1 MTSLDSRPGRVLSDG
16 CVEVWAG
23 DNVDVLH
30 DRCAALDV
38 SKKDVKVCLRTPGAR
53 RNERHTEVRTFS
65 TMTNPLLA
73 MRDWLVA
80 EQVTLVVME
89 ATGDYWRSP
98 YYLLEDALNV
108 VLINANQ
115 AKALPGRKTD
125 VADSVW
131 LASLAE
137 CGLLR
142 ASFVP
147 PEPIRQLRDLT
158 RYRSVLTA
166 ERTREASRLEKEL
179 EDAGIKLSIVATDIL
194 GVSGRAML
202 EALIGGERNAEILAD
217 MARGRM
223 RPKIPDLVQAMIG
236 RFGDHHTFLC
246 RMHLDRIDA
255 LTRDIAALSTRI
267 ESVMSPF
274 RDVLRRLDTIPGVNQ
289 TVAEVIIAETGAD
302 MSRFPTAGHLA
313 SWAGVCPGNH
323 ESGGRRKTGK
333 TRKGDHWLTASL
345 GVAVL
350 AAGRGKDTYLAA
362 QYARFIRRLGNKQKA
377 IVAVEHTMLT
387 AVWHMLS
394 NNTDYQDL
402 GGDHFV
408 RRDPD
413 RERRRAITTLNK
425 LGYTVTLNPIE
436 TAA

>member
-1 MTSLDSRPGRVLSDG
+1 
-16 CVEVWAG
+16 
-23 DNVDVLH
+23 VDVLH

-38 SKKDVKVCLRTPGAR
+38 SKTDVKVCVRTPGAR
-53 RNERHTEVRTFS
+53 RNQRHTEVRTYA
-65 TMTNPLLA
+65 TMTNPLLE
-73 MRDWLVA
+73 MRDWLIA
-80 EQVTLVVME
+80 QRVTLVVME

-108 VLINANQ
+108 VLINARQ
-115 AKALPGRKTD
+115 AKAMPGRKTD
-125 VADSVW
+125 VGDAVW

-147 PEPIRQLRDLT
+147 PQPIRQLRDLT
-158 RYRSVLTA
+158 RYRTVLTA

-179 EDAGIKLSIVATDIL
+179 EDAGIKLSVVASDIL

-202 EALIGGERNAEILAD
+202 EALIGGERDGEVLAD

-236 RFGDHHTFLC
+236 RFAEHHAFLC

-255 LTRDIAALSTRI
+255 LTRDIATLSGRI

-274 RDVLRRLDTIPGVNQ
+274 RDVLSRLDTIPGVNQ
-289 TVAEVIIAETGAD
+289 TVAEVIIAETGGD
-302 MSRFPTAGHLA
+302 MSRFPTPRHLA

-323 ESGGRRKTGK
+323 ESGGRRKSGK
-333 TRKGDHWLTASL
+333 TRKGDHWLTGAL

-377 IVAVEHTMLT
+377 IVAVEHSILT
-387 AVWHMLS
+387 SVWHMLS
-394 NNTDYQDL
+394 DNTDYQDL
-402 GGDHFV
+402 GPDYFLH
-408 RRDPD
+408 RDPD
-413 RERRRAITTLNK
+413 RERRRAITALNR
-425 LGYTVTLNPIE
+425 LGYTVTLNPIQ

>member
-1 MTSLDSRPGRVLSDG
+1 
-16 CVEVWAG
+16 
-23 DNVDVLH
+23 
-30 DRCAALDV
+30 
-38 SKKDVKVCLRTPGAR
+38 
-53 RNERHTEVRTFS
+53 
-65 TMTNPLLA
+65 MTNPLLA

-80 EQVTLVVME
+80 ERVTLVVME

-108 VLINANQ
+108 VLINAKQ

-131 LASLAE
+131 LAQLAE

-147 PEPIRQLRDLT
+147 PEPIRELRDLT
-158 RYRSVLTA
+158 RYRTVLTA
-166 ERTREASRLEKEL
+166 ERTREAARLEKEL
-179 EDAGIKLSIVATDIL
+179 EDAGIKLSVVASDIL

-202 EALIGGERNAEILAD
+202 EALIGGERDSEVLAD
-217 MARGRM
+217 LARGRM

-236 RFGDHHTFLC
+236 RFGEHHAFLC

-255 LTRDIAALSTRI
+255 LTRDIATLSTRI
-267 ESVMSPF
+267 DSLMAPF

-302 MSRFPTAGHLA
+302 MSRFPTPGHLA

-323 ESGGRRKTGK
+323 ESGGRRKSGK
-333 TRKGDHWLTASL
+333 TRKGDHWLTGSL

-362 QYARFIRRLGNKQKA
+362 QYARLIRRLGNKQKA
-377 IVAVEHTMLT
+377 IVAVQHSMLT

-394 NNTDYQDL
+394 NGTGYHDL
-402 GGDHFV
+402 GGDYYL

-413 RERRRAITTLNK
+413 RERRRAVNALNK
-425 LGYTVTLNPIE
+425 LGYIVTLNPIE